1 MQHRLRGGGRGNGA
15 PRHEGG
21 DEAGSAPSPLSSLP
35 LTETPLGGVRSCQ
48 KGAVTAA
55 RLPDASRAPSSL
67 LLERCFNKHDA
78 ELVLSTPGCARFHT
92 FPFPVQPPRSGAGAP
107 LAPRTIL
114 LSPCQQR
121 AGSAPAP
128 RSLSPCV
135 PCSKKD
141 TKPPPTAH
149 TGLDAHAENPTKAPG
164 LPAPKGGRFS
174 LHVPAYSGGQG
185 GARLPRP
192 PCQRCQNAHRAP
204 VYSGRGGWAVR
215 AKPQPSATLNQ
226 LGFALTWPLSPFCSP
241 NWLKKK
247 KKPPRE
253 LFVAVPRSRASHPKA
268 GRGAEAWSSKSQ
280 AQAMAKKKKKK
291 KEKKKTEQAEEPW
304 QAQLP
309 SARVAVTW
317 QRQAGASPAAGGLT
331 RWLRLRARARR
342 GWHSCTKASGLPGGT
357 ALAPR
362 RSAASTP
369 RLRRALKRGFCAL
382 PGWAVL
388 AESV

>member
-48 KGAVTAA
+48 KGAVTVA

-92 FPFPVQPPRSGAGAP
+92 FPFPVKPPRSGAGAP

-141 TKPPPTAH
+141 TKPPPAAH

-174 LHVPAYSGGQG
+174 LHVPACSGGQG

-247 KKPPRE
+247 KKHPGSFLW
-253 LFVAVPRSRASHPKA
+253 LFPAAAHH
-268 GRGAEAWSSKSQ
+268 
-280 AQAMAKKKKKK
+280 
-291 KEKKKTEQAEEPW
+291 T
-304 QAQLP
+304 
-309 SARVAVTW
+309 
-317 QRQAGASPAAGGLT
+317 QRQAGAQ
-331 RWLRLRARARR
+331 RL
-342 GWHSCTKASGLPGGT
+342 GPLN
-357 ALAPR
+357 
-362 RSAASTP
+362 P
-369 RLRRALKRGFCAL
+369 RLKQWQKKKKIKGEKKKQSRQRS
-382 PGWAVL
+382 PGRPSSRLL
-388 AESV
+388 AWQ